1 MTIGWG
7 WGREGSG
14 RGDNH
19 VIGNLIENPQRAR
32 CCDGGAIYT
41 LGPQPGSSLSRN
53 YIKNVPP
60 VDGGRG
66 QAVYHDNGSG
76 GWNDTEL
83 VIDGVFNNA
92 CFLNTPL
99 GNYGHGKQCPTGGAR
114 QQGDCSVFFDHN
126 WLRTAA
132 GTSDCPLATATSNT
146 KIAANAALPAAAQA
160 IVAAAGPR
168 VQVQTSSLM

>member
-1 MTIGWG
+1 VVGTQG

-19 VIGNLIENPQRAR
+19 VLNNLIENPQRAR

-41 LGPQPGSSLSRN
+41 LGPQPGSSLDGN
-53 YIKNVPP
+53 YIRNVPP

-76 GWNDTEL
+76 GWNDTNL
-83 VIDGVFNNA
+83 VIDGVFSNA

-99 GNYGHGKQCPTGGAR
+99 GNFGHGKQCPEGGER
-114 QQGDCSVFFDHN
+114 KQGNCSVFFDDN
-126 WLRTAA
+126 WLRTDA
-132 GTSDCPLATATSNT
+132 GMSDCPHADAGSNT
-146 KIAANAALPAAAQA
+146 KIKPGSPLPAAAQA
-160 IVAAAGPR
+160 IVGAAGPR
-168 VQVQTSSLM
+168 FAVAASSLL

>member
-41 LGPQPGSSLSRN
+41 LGPQPGSTLSQN

-76 GWNDTEL
+76 GWNDTNL
-83 VIDGVFNNA
+83 VIDGVFNRA

-99 GNYGHGKQCPTGGAR
+99 GNYGPGKQCPMSGTR
-114 QQGDCSVFFDHN
+114 QQGDCRVFFDHN
-126 WLRTAA
+126 WLRTDASISCNNA
-132 GTSDCPLATATSNT
+132 QATSNT
-146 KIAANAALPAAAQA
+146 KIPANGSLPRAAQA

-168 VQVQTSSLM
+168 FQTQASSLL